1 MDIAGKTGTTD
12 DLRDS
17 WFAGYTGDRLAVV
30 WVGRDDNGPTGLTGS
45 TGALLVWRDLFAGPG
60 DSGLP
65 QAVVEGIET
74 LAIDPVSGLQADGGC
89 RDAVELPF
97 IRGSGPAEWA
107 PCADGSTPFKR
118 PVDWFR
124 ELFE

>member
-30 WVGRDDNGPTGLTGS
+30 WVGRDDNQSTGLTGS
-45 TGALLVWRDLFAGPG
+45 TGALLIWRDLFAQVGDQGPLQ
-60 DSGLP
+60 S
-65 QAVVEGIET
+65 AVEGIEI
-74 LAIDPVSGLQADGGC
+74 LRIDPLSGLRADNGC
-89 RDAVELPF
+89 PDAVELPF
-97 IRGSGPAEWA
+97 IQGSGPVELA
-107 PCADGSTPFKR
+107 PCAVGGSPLQR
-118 PVDWFR
+118 PVDWFK